1 MPTAADYAM
10 GFPGEQSAR
19 EIDTSALPHPPMQSG
34 PLRARGPVPTMLGQP
49 SQPPNSPVAG
59 RSMSSR
65 SVDVSRTRG
74 AGFILA
80 LVVLL
85 ALVLALLWWL
95 LG

>member
-1 MPTAADYAM
+1 
-10 GFPGEQSAR
+10 
-19 EIDTSALPHPPMQSG
+19 
-34 PLRARGPVPTMLGQP
+34 
-49 SQPPNSPVAG
+49 
-59 RSMSSR
+59 MSSR